1 MKSTRIAPE
10 QFSRLWRV
18 NFFNMR
24 QEVQAS
30 PLETRQLKRHAARQ
44 LSKQMAKVSVKQPQG
59 KPSWRVSRT
68 ARRLKARNMARKL
81 GLDFVS
87 RQFHFG

>member
-44 LSKQMAKVSVKQPQG
+44 LSKQMAKVS
-59 KPSWRVSRT
+59 WRVSRT